1 MLFAPA
7 LAQAQTEV
15 SFYYPVAV
23 GGPIT
28 KIIDGLAADFEKEN
42 PGIKLK
48 PIYSGSYQ
56 DSITK
61 ALTAVKSGEPPVTS
75 ILLSTDM
82 YTLIDEDAIQP
93 FDDLIKTPE
102 DKAWLKSFYPAFMEN
117 SQTGGKTWGIPF
129 QRSTIVLYY
138 NKEMFKEAGLDP
150 NRPPATW
157 KEMTEYAQ
165 KLTKRD
171 ASGKVTQW
179 GVQIP
184 SSDFPY
190 WLFQGL
196 AIQNGG
202 ILMNA
207 AGTQTF
213 YDKPEVIGAL
223 QYWVDLVNKYKV
235 HPEGIVEWGTTPKD
249 FFEKKVAMVWTT
261 TGNLTNFKTNAKM
274 DFGVAMLPAGKQR
287 GSPTGGGNFYL
298 FKKSTPAQ
306 REAAFK
312 FIKWVTTPQRAAQWG
327 IDTGYVAVRADAWDT
342 PAMKQYVAGFPAGR
356 GRARP
361 AAVREGRIVDARQP
375 ARDQGAERRTAG
387 GADRHQDA
395 RAGDEG
401 RAGAVGADPAH
412 VPAIGDQ
419 GRSARGPEAP
429 PLSRRTQWVYGW
441 LLLLPAMALLALFT
455 HYPAVANLWHSFH
468 STPKGDRPAAF
479 VGLDNYRQL
488 VDDPIFWQALS
499 NNLWYALGTIPVS
512 IALALLM
519 AVWVNDRIPGRGI
532 LRLAYFTPTVLPMI
546 AVANIWLFFYTPRI
560 RPAGAVHRRVRA
572 AQPQLAGQQ
581 GARRWAR

>member
-1 MLFAPA
+1 MLDRSIRNVFAALFAAAACCMPVV
-7 LAQAQTEV
+7 AQAQTEV

-28 KIIDGLAADFEKEN
+28 KIIDGLSADFEKEN
-42 PGIKLK
+42 PGIKLR

-61 ALTAVKSGEPPVTS
+61 ALTAAKSGEPPVTS

-138 NKEMFKEAGLDP
+138 NKELFKEAGLDP

-157 KEMTEYAQ
+157 KEMADYAQ

-184 SSDFPY
+184 SSGFPY

-196 AIQNGG
+196 AIENGA

-223 QYWVDLVNKYKV
+223 QYWLDLVNKYKV
-235 HPEGIVEWGTTPKD
+235 HPEGIVEWGTTPTD
-249 FFEKKVAMVWTT
+249 FFQKKVAMIWTT
-261 TGNLTNFKTNAKM
+261 TGNLTNVKNNAKF

-312 FIKWVTTPQRAAQWG
+312 FIKWVTQPQRAAQWG
-327 IDTGYVAVRADAWDT
+327 IDTGYVAVRADAWDV
-342 PAMKQYVAGFPAGR
+342 PAMKQYTAGFPQAL
-356 GRARP
+356 
-361 AAVREGRIVDARQP
+361 V
-375 ARDQGAERRTAG
+375 ARDQLPYAKAELSTHDNQRVTKALNDG
-387 GADRHQDA
+387 LQAALTGTKPPDQAMKDA
-395 RAGDEG
+395 
-401 RAGAVGADPAH
+401 
-412 VPAIGDQ
+412 
-419 GRSARGPEAP
+419 
-429 PLSRRTQWVYGW
+429 
-441 LLLLPAMALLALFT
+441 
-455 HYPAVANLWHSFH
+455 
-468 STPKGDRPAAF
+468 
-479 VGLDNYRQL
+479 
-488 VDDPIFWQALS
+488 QAQS
-499 NNLWYALGTIPVS
+499 E
-512 IALALLM
+512 
-519 AVWVNDRIPGRGI
+519 RI
-532 LRLAYFTPTVLPMI
+532 LRTY
-546 AVANIWLFFYTPRI
+546 
-560 RPAGAVHRRVRA
+560 RR
-572 AQPQLAGQQ
+572 
-581 GARRWAR
+581 